1 MKKSKGVDDKVDRE
15 DDEEFVFTAPSMFG
29 NMEKGS
35 KTSWLKNRYARV
47 SMIAAMVVIQ
57 APLLAFYLVK

>member
-1 MKKSKGVDDKVDRE
+1 MKKVE
-15 DDEEFVFTAPSMFG
+15 EQEEDEEFVFTAPSMFG

-47 SMIAAMVVIQ
+47 TIIALMVVVQ
-57 APLLAFYLVK
+57 APLLAFYLVKY

>member
-1 MKKSKGVDDKVDRE
+1 MKKVE
-15 DDEEFVFTAPSMFG
+15 NLEEDEEFVFTAPSMFG

-47 SMIAAMVVIQ
+47 TIIALMVVVQ
-57 APLLAFYLVK
+57 VPQLAFYLVKY